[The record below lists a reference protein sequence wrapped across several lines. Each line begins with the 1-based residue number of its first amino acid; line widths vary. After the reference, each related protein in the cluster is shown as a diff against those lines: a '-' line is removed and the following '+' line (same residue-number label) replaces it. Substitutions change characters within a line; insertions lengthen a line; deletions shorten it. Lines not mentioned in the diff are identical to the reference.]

1 MISIKKGLDIPI
13 SGSPKQQIE
22 SGPAI
27 TEVAVVGTDY
37 VGIKPTMLVREGDS
51 VIIGQPLLEDK
62 KNPGVFITSP
72 AAGTVKAVNRG
83 ERRALQSIVVEVA
96 EHEESQKFTAHDAS
110 YLGSLERQI
119 VVDQLVDS
127 GQWTAF
133 RTRPFS
139 KVPAVDSTPRSIF
152 VNAMDTNPLAAD
164 PQVVIAESSQD
175 FHNGLIVLERLTEG
189 SVFVTTAPDFSPE
202 IPNGGRIVNKQFSGP
217 HPAGL
222 AGTHIH
228 CLDPVSPE
236 RSVWT
241 ISYQDVIAIGA
252 LFTTGQLSVTRVVA
266 LGGPQVNSPRLLK
279 TRLGAR
285 LTQLT
290 ANELNEEE
298 NRIIS
303 GSILNGFAAKGPFA
317 YLGRYNDQ
325 VSVLREGRERPML
338 HYLVAGKNR
347 FSAMPIYLSRLLGK
361 KSWDFTTSTNGSER
375 AMVPVGAYE
384 KVMPLDVLPTQ
395 LLRSL
400 IVGDTEMAQK
410 LGALELDE
418 EDLALCTY
426 VCPGKYEYGPI
437 LRDNLAR
444 IEKEG

>member
-22 SGPAI
+22 IGPAI